1 MGVLIKKVTNGDNTA
16 TFKAISLT
24 HAATIFFA
32 LVSIIGA
39 LSTWSLAI
47 TWDRS
52 MLVSMIREEMEMTMK
67 AENTAT
73 ALALSQLDERLS
85 DLEQHVHEQEKQ
97 IIRNTTMLNQVAEAW
112 KK

>member
-1 MGVLIKKVTNGDNTA
+1 
-16 TFKAISLT
+16 
-24 HAATIFFA
+24 
-32 LVSIIGA
+32 
-39 LSTWSLAI
+39 
-47 TWDRS
+47 
-52 MLVSMIREEMEMTMK
+52 MK

-97 IIRNTTMLNQVAEAW
+97 IIRNTTVLNQVAEAW